1 MDMVVRALVL
11 YGFLLI
17 VFRIAGRR
25 TLAEV
30 TTFDLVLILII
41 GEATQQALLGQDYS
55 LTRAMVVIAT
65 LVAADILLP
74 LIKQWLPAVDLVLD
88 GTPTIV
94 VENGVAL
101 RDRMRKARIDEEDVL
116 ESARRLRGV
125 TRLSDIRYAVLER
138 GGAISIIPA
147 RADDKGRADEAKA

>member
-11 YGFLLI
+11 YGFLLL

-55 LTRAMVVIAT
+55 LTRAIVVIAT
-65 LVAADILLP
+65 LIAIDIFLS
-74 LIKQWLPAVDLVLD
+74 LIKQWLPWVGLAID

-101 RDRMRKARIDEEDVL
+101 RDRMRKARIDEEDIL

-138 GGAISIIPA
+138 GGAISIIPVM
-147 RADDKGRADEAKA
+147 ADDKSRIDKARV